1 VTGGDVRPDFECAR
15 SKPRP
20 RSLVRVLGAVVAASL
35 VAACGAAA
43 QTRRA
48 SSAPVSIGAGLRGPA
63 TLRAAVYTRGLSHV
77 SAFSFDAKG
86 RLWAVTSGAT
96 EHSSDAVYLVPK
108 AGARPIKVA
117 GRLDGPLGLTWDRG
131 SLYVASIGRVEAF
144 SGLVGSHFAH
154 RRTILAGPAKGA
166 SNNAIVVLPSGRL
179 ALSVSTTCDHCTPS
193 SPYAATIVTFRP
205 DGSDLRVYARGVRA
219 AFGLVLVPGTSDL
232 LATMN
237 QRDDLGA
244 KTPGDWLGLV
254 RKGENWGFPACYGQ
268 GGSSCR
274 GVPSPTAVLD
284 RHAAAGGVAIV
295 HGGIAGGGTAAIV
308 AEWQTGKV
316 LRVAL
321 TKSGS
326 AYERAAATTLV
337 TGIKSPLPVA
347 ATTSGFLV
355 GDWSTGVVYR
365 ITAADRT

>member
-1 VTGGDVRPDFECAR
+1 VRRDFECAR

-20 RSLVRVLGAVVAASL
+20 RSFVGVLGAVLALGL

-43 QTRRA
+43 QTQRVSRGL
-48 SSAPVSIGAGLRGPA
+48 VSIGAGLRGPA
-63 TLRAAVYTRGLSHV
+63 ALRAAVYTRGLRHV
-77 SAFSFDAKG
+77 SAFAFDAKG

-96 EHSSDAVYLVPK
+96 EHSSDALYLVPS
-108 AGARPIKVA
+108 AGAKPIEVA
-117 GRLDGPLGLTWDRG
+117 GKLDGPLGLTWDG
-131 SLYVASIGRVEAF
+131 STLYVASIGRVEAF
-144 SGLVGSHFAH
+144 SGLAGSHFAR
-154 RRTILAGPAKGA
+154 RRTILVGPAKGA
-166 SNNAIVVLPSGRL
+166 LNNAIVVLPTGRL
-179 ALSVSTTCDHCTPS
+179 ALSVSTTCDHCTPRS
-193 SPYAATIVTFRP
+193 RYAATIVTFEP
-205 DGSDLRVYARGVRA
+205 DGSRLRVYARGVRA
-219 AFGLVLVPGTSDL
+219 AFGLALVPGTSEL

-254 RKGENWGFPACYGQ
+254 RQGQNWGFPACYGQ

-284 RHAAAGGVAIV
+284 KHAAAGGVAIV
-295 HGGIAGGGTAAIV
+295 RGTLAGGGAAAVV

-326 AYERAAATTLV
+326 TYERADPTTLL
-337 TGIKSPLPVA
+337 TGIESPLPVA
-347 ATTSGFLV
+347 ATGTGFLV